1 MKFNI
6 ITLGCKVNAY
16 ESEIIKEKFLLKG
29 YQETDEMEK
38 SDIVIVNSCSVTNMA
53 DNKSL
58 KIIRGVKRKN
68 PQAILVVCGCMAQNH
83 QQDLNDLDIDI
94 LIGTNNKSN
103 IVSLVEKY
111 LTNQEKYN
119 SFSNMQEVSFEDME
133 IEKFTSHTRAYLKIQ
148 DGCDNYC
155 SYCIIPYLRG
165 KQRSKNFDLAL
176 KEARNLVKNKHQE
189 IVLTGIH
196 TGSYKD
202 GNYDLADLIEQLCKI
217 KDLKRIRISSIE
229 ILEITPKFLE
239 VLKNNSQVCN
249 HLHIPLQSG
258 SDKVLK
264 LMNRRYNTKTF
275 KNIVAKIRQ
284 VRPDINLTTDLIVG
298 FPGESEEDFLESYQ
312 FCQEI
317 GFSKIHVFPFS
328 LRSGTK
334 AEQLPNHLDNAT
346 KKRRSK
352 KMLELSSKLEE
363 EYYRKFLNKEVE
375 VLIETAKEGISF
387 GHTSNY
393 IPVEVEQD
401 LIPNQFYQAKITDV
415 SKTGVKGLITDCIR
429 SR

>member
-401 LIPNQFYQAKITDV
+401 LIPNQFYQVKITDV
-415 SKTGVKGLITDCIR
+415 SKAGVKGLITDCIR